1 MQNRER
7 LRTGDQALVRQI
19 NTALVLDV
27 LRRRAPISRAS
38 LSQITGLNKSTISDL
53 IADLQTR
60 RFVRALGSHSAGP
73 GRPGTLLELNPGAGM
88 LIAAEIAVEHVAVA
102 LADFG
107 PTILWQAHS
116 RLLPDDDHM
125 RIVGR
130 LLELLRAAV
139 GRSITLGV
147 PLLGIAVGVPG
158 IVEQQSGRVALAP
171 NLGWRD
177 QPLRD
182 VLEHERFG
190 APVFVDNEANLAALG
205 EHYFGAAQ
213 GCAEMLY
220 LSIGVGLGGGI
231 IRDGRLYR
239 GVSGGAAEFGHMTLD
254 SAGEQC
260 RCGNRGCWETL
271 VSQPAL
277 LRSIAGLLA
286 QGHPSAL
293 ADHPG
298 EPSVALVIAAA
309 RAGDAVATEALH
321 TLGRWL
327 GAGIATLL
335 NALNPE
341 LVVIGGALSPAADLL
356 LPVVEAELAWRALP
370 RNRDAARVV
379 PAAHHADAC
388 LRGGLAL
395 VYQSILTID
404 RSTD

>member
-27 LRRRAPISRAS
+27 LRTRAPISRAS

-53 IADLQTR
+53 IADLHAR
-60 RFVRALGSHSAGP
+60 RFVRELGQHSAGL

-88 LIAAEIAVEHVAVA
+88 LIAAEIAVEHIEVA
-102 LADFG
+102 LADFA
-107 PTILWQAHS
+107 PAILWQQRSPLA
-116 RLLPDDDHM
+116 PGDDHT
-125 RIVGR
+125 RIIAL
-130 LLELLRAAV
+130 LLELLRVAAAR
-139 GRSITLGV
+139 GEAQGM

-158 IVEQQSGRVALAP
+158 IVEQGLGRVALAP

-177 QPLRD
+177 IPLRD
-182 VLEHERFG
+182 LLERERFG

-213 GCAEMLY
+213 GCAEVLY
-220 LSIGVGLGGGI
+220 LSVGAGLGGGI

-254 SAGEQC
+254 GAGELC

-277 LRSIAGLLA
+277 LRSIARLLA
-286 QGHPSAL
+286 QGRPSTL
-293 ADHPG
+293 ANHPG
-298 EPSVALVIAAA
+298 EPSVALVAEAA
-309 RAGDAVATEALH
+309 RAGDPVASEALD

-327 GAGIATLL
+327 GTGIATLL

-341 LVVIGGALSPAADLL
+341 LVVVGGALSPAADLL
-356 LPVVEAELAWRALP
+356 LPAVEAELGWRALP

-395 VYQSILTID
+395 VYQAVLEA
-404 RSTD
+404 